1 MPLSIFQG
9 NDKAFKFIRRDLNG
23 KIISTVPQGM
33 WFTVKSSFENKS
45 FVFQKSLNNGI
56 SQNSDG
62 SWTVSI
68 NAEDTAELTTGKY
81 YCDVKIR
88 DEQGREITIVKP
100 QIFAVEDVATMLIN
114 EGV

>member
-1 MPLSIFQG
+1 MPLSIYQG
-9 NDKAFKFIRRDLNG
+9 NDKVFKFIRRDLNG
-23 KIISTVPQGM
+23 NIISTVPQGI
-33 WFTVKSSFENKS
+33 WFTVKSRLENKS

-68 NAEDTAELTTGKY
+68 DAEDTAELTTGKY

-100 QIFAVEDVATMLIN
+100 QIFAIEDVATMMIN